1 MKAHQPRLALAVLAL
16 LHLVLAA
23 PVEAQAPRFLNILG
37 YGAVGGAAGALATVG
52 AECSGS
58 GFICIPAEFV
68 VATIGGSLVGMIAGN
83 ALASSANRAVDEDS
97 RPGSGTL
104 AALSLGSALGGAAV
118 GVLFGGLLIDGE
130 GSGTFLGSDE
140 HTLLITGLAGATLG
154 IVQIARR
161 WGALTG
167 HSVEVRPVLDP
178 AGRTGLNLTVR
189 F

>member
-1 MKAHQPRLALAVLAL
+1 MNAHPSRIAFAVLAL
-16 LHLVLAA
+16 AQLGLAA

-37 YGAVGGAAGALATVG
+37 YGAVGGTAGALATVG

-83 ALASSANRAVDEDS
+83 ALAGSANRSVQEGG
-97 RPGSGTL
+97 RPGPGTL
-104 AALSLGSALGGAAV
+104 AALSVGSALGGAAA
-118 GVLFGGLLIDGE
+118 GVLFGGLLVNGE

-140 HTLLITGLAGATLG
+140 QTLLIAGLAGATLG
-154 IVQIARR
+154 IVQISRR
-161 WGALTG
+161 WGVLTG
-167 HSVEVRPVLDP
+167 RPVEIRP
-178 AGRTGLNLTVR
+178 VVEPTGRTGVNLTVR